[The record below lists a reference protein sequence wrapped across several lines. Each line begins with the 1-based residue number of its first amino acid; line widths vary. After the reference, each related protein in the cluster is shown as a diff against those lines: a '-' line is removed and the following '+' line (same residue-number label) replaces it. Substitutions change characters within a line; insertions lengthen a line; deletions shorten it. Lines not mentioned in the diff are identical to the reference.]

1 MSRGPVHCTI
11 AVLAAILTC
20 AAEVTAS
27 AWPQPAQVVILVR
40 AENKPLPG
48 VEVVVGDLRATT
60 NASGEAAVEVA
71 PGAYV
76 ITVKSAAH
84 LPWESQLQVPAAP
97 GVTRVTADLEPLLE
111 IEDEIEVSATRSTT
125 RLRDQA
131 LRVEVIDREEIEE
144 KALMT
149 PGSVAML
156 LGETSG
162 LRVQTTAPSL
172 GAANVRIQGLRGRY
186 AQMLAD
192 GLPLY
197 GAQGDSFS
205 MLQVPPLDLGQVEVI
220 KGVASALY
228 GASALGGVINLV
240 SRRPQDAERELL
252 FNQTTQS
259 GTDVTAWL
267 AQPTEGRWSWTLL
280 GGYHTQRRKDFDED
294 GWTDLPSYDRG
305 LVRPRAF
312 YDNKEGR
319 TLFVTAGV
327 MAENRAG
334 GTLPGRAAP
343 GGQPFREALNTRH
356 ADTGVMARWLTDG
369 GRVLALR
376 GSFMRQTRDRDFGGT
391 REFGTRITWFGEA
404 SITGSRGRHTWVAGT
419 AFQQDRFDLRE
430 LPRFDYRF
438 SSPSLFLQDEIAV
451 NPALSIAAS
460 ARADVHSEYGVLAT
474 PRISVLVRPDS
485 NWTIRSSVGTGAFTP
500 TPFTE
505 ETDETGLSRVQTL
518 RGLEAE
524 RAVGGSV
531 DVTRRFGPIEITGTL
546 FASRVAHAVQSRD
559 VSDDQVQLFN
569 AGAPTRTWGSEVI
582 ARYRIDGFT
591 TGATYAWTRSTEPD
605 PQTGV
610 RRDVPLTA
618 DHAASFNTIWEGEN
632 GRFGIEVY
640 FTGRQPLEDNPYR
653 STGTPYW
660 LAGFFGERRVGR
672 LRLFINLENL
682 FDIRQT
688 KDNPLTLPAR
698 LPDGR
703 WTVDAWAPLDGRVV
717 NGGIRISLW

>member
-1 MSRGPVHCTI
+1 
-11 AVLAAILTC
+11 
-20 AAEVTAS
+20 
-27 AWPQPAQVVILVR
+27 
-40 AENKPLPG
+40 
-48 VEVVVGDLRATT
+48 
-60 NASGEAAVEVA
+60 
-71 PGAYV
+71 
-76 ITVKSAAH
+76 
-84 LPWESQLQVPAAP
+84 
-97 GVTRVTADLEPLLE
+97 
-111 IEDEIEVSATRSTT
+111 
-125 RLRDQA
+125 
-131 LRVEVIDREEIEE
+131 VEVIDREEIEE

-240 SRRPQDAERELL
+240 SRRPQEAERELL

-267 AQPTEGRWSWTLL
+267 AQPGAGPWSYTLL
-280 GGYHTQRRKDFDED
+280 GGYHTQQRKDFDDD

-305 LVRPRAF
+305 LVRPRLF
-312 YDNKEGR
+312 YDNREGR

-327 MAENRAG
+327 MAENRGG
-334 GTLPGRAAP
+334 GTLAGRTAP
-343 GGQPFREALNTRH
+343 DGRPFREALNTRH
-356 ADTGVMARWLTDG
+356 ADTGVMARWLTSA
-369 GRVLALR
+369 GRVFAVR
-376 GSFMRQTRDRDFGGT
+376 GSFMRQTRDRDFGGVP
-391 REFGTRITWFGEA
+391 EQGTRITYFGEA
-404 SITGSRGRHTWVAGT
+404 SLTGSRGRHTWVAGA

-430 LPRFDYRF
+430 LPQFDYRF
-438 SSPSLFLQDEIAV
+438 STPSLFAQDEIAV
-451 NPALSIAAS
+451 SARVSIAAS
-460 ARADVHSEYGVLAT
+460 ARADFHSEYGALAT
-474 PRISVLVRPDS
+474 PRVSVLVRPDRR
-485 NWTIRSSVGTGAFTP
+485 WTIRSSIGTGAFTP

-505 ETDETGLSRVQTL
+505 ETDETGLSRVQPL

-531 DVTRRFGPIEITGTL
+531 DVTRRFGPVEVTGTL
-546 FASRVAHAVQSRD
+546 FASRVAHAVQSRE
-559 VSDDQVQLFN
+559 VSDLQVTLVN
-569 AGAPTRTWGSEVI
+569 ADGPTRTWGSEVI
-582 ARYRIDGFT
+582 GRYRVEGFT
-591 TGATYAWTRSTEPD
+591 AGATYAWTRATEPD
-605 PQTGV
+605 PDTAA

-618 DHAASFNTIWEGEN
+618 QHAGSLNTIWEGED

-640 FTGRQPLEDNPYR
+640 YTGRQPLEDNPYR
-653 STGTPYW
+653 AAGKPYW
-660 LAGFFGERRVGR
+660 LAGFFGERRIGR
-672 LRLFINLENL
+672 LRLFVNLENL
-682 FDIRQT
+682 FDVRQT
-688 KDNPLTLPAR
+688 KDDPLTLPAR

-717 NGGIRISLW
+717 NGGIRISLR